1 MFRLITRVVYKV
13 PSGFGNISYK
23 SFGTTNRVLL
33 PCTGGGPS
41 DYEIHHENRKTISNL
56 EESLCKSNTLLWKYS
71 HGIGLNANDIDIQ
84 KRLFN
89 DHRKHRIEDINELI
103 RTTGQLI
110 SSHENA
116 VGEYV
121 RQLAIKN
128 YRKNGSTSFESKDD
142 VIKKHEDTLNKLNNE
157 MNRLKS
163 LKESD
168 DTLMD
173 RKHTLASD
181 VFVIR

>member
-1 MFRLITRVVYKV
+1 MFRSITRIVYKV

-23 SFGTTNRVLL
+23 SFGTTNRALL

-71 HGIGLNANDIDIQ
+71 RGIGLNANDVDTQ
-84 KRLFN
+84 KKLLN

-103 RTTGQLI
+103 RTTTQLI
-110 SSHENA
+110 SFHENA

-121 RQLAIKN
+121 KQLVIKN
-128 YRKNGSTSFESKDD
+128 SRNGKTFWESNDI
-142 VIKKHEDTLNKLNNE
+142 IKKHEDILNELKNE
-157 MNRLKS
+157 LNRLKS

-173 RKHTLASD
+173 RKYTSKSEI
-181 VFVIR
+181 FVIR